1 MADQLAA
8 DEGKVKSGIGAIL
21 SWAGGIASAVI
32 TAVLIYHFTQPAPP
46 VTPPAPTIAP
56 VALNGVVANSATHTL
71 IGSANVTVTLGP
83 NTVQQLTD
91 PLGRYSV
98 VLVPVGADANMGNVK
113 IAAPGYVDYSN
124 SVELQPGNNYAEI
137 AINPVP
143 PPSPT
148 PGSPVAVQPVQLVPH
163 AGIVLK
169 KPPAN
174 YVKSSETAFAGLKKK
189 E

>member
-46 VTPPAPTIAP
+46 VTPPAATIAP
-56 VALNGVVANSATHTL
+56 VALNGVVANSATHML

-98 VLVPVGADANMGNVK
+98 VLAPVGADANMGNVK
-113 IAAPGYVDYSN
+113 IAAPGYVEYSN
-124 SVELQPGNNYAEI
+124 SVALQPGNNYAEI
-137 AINPVP
+137 AIDPVP
-143 PPSPT
+143 PPSAPA
-148 PGSPVAVQPVQLVPH
+148 PVAGTTPAAAPH
-163 AGIVLK
+163 ASIVLK
-169 KPPAN
+169 KPPPD
-174 YVKSSETAFAGLKKK
+174 YVKSAETAIAGLKKK
-189 E
+189 